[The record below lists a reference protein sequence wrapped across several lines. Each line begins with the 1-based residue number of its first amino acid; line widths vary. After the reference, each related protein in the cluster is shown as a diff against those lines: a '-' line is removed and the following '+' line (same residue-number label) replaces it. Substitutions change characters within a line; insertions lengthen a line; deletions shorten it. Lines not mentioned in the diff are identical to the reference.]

1 MIFTWLISLIRR
13 VLFPG
18 RKISQDMR
26 TEIILINNALGRIDT
41 KGNLK
46 TVNPDVRKAYGG
58 SFLYWIDYFSK
69 IPSRLE
75 ILECI
80 SITKKEV
87 ASILLTLRKIIG
99 KNTEPTKTD
108 IRFTKKYFKGLLSYY
123 TT

>member
-1 MIFTWLISLIRR
+1 MKFNWLVSLIRKIF
-13 VLFPG
+13 FPG
-18 RKISQDMR
+18 RKTSQDMR
-26 TEIILINNALGRIDT
+26 TEVILISNALGRIDT

-58 SFLYWIDYFSK
+58 SFLYWIDYFSNV
-69 IPSRLE
+69 PSGLE
-75 ILECI
+75 ILEGI

-99 KNTEPTKTD
+99 ENTEPTKTD

-123 TT
+123 TA